1 MLKKIGL
8 TVLLATLAGAASAN
22 DSSCKP
28 EQFWWFTI
36 DICTPV
42 DHHTSPASAPEIDP
56 ASAMSALTLVLGG
69 LAVIRSRRKN
79 SGT

>member
-8 TVLLATLAGAASAN
+8 TVLLAALAGAASAK
-22 DSSCKP
+22 DSCTP
-28 EQFWWFTI
+28 EQFWLFTF
-36 DICTPV
+36 DVCTPV
-42 DHHTSPASAPEIDP
+42 DHHTSTATAPEIDP
-56 ASAMSALTLVLGG
+56 ASAMSALTMVLGG